1 MKRRVF
7 YGLLAAEAAALSAL
21 SLAGAARP
29 EWFSSAMAFPL
40 EQIAALLRLM
50 SGGGAVLRGAALA
63 LWLGLG
69 LLPLIL
75 TLARGARGRKLAMPG
90 VMSAVLLCAL
100 RLMMNPAALLPQGLP
115 SDGAVSVLRAVI
127 GGCAWSAAVCWLILH
142 LLELFRH
149 GEREQLL
156 RYMRLLLHA
165 LCALF
170 VGAALLPGL
179 GELAAALPAPSG
191 TDGLVAVLSFL
202 VGALPG
208 VMDLAITLRGIAL
221 LDALLS
227 DSDPSAPA
235 HAAARTGCVALA
247 AETVSVMALNI
258 LQLFLS
264 PGLTNVSISVN
275 IPVMSLAFA
284 LAALLGARL
293 IEENRRLSDDNGL
306 II

>member
-7 YGLLAAEAAALSAL
+7 YGLLTGEAAVLAAL

-29 EWFSSAMAFPL
+29 DWFSSAMAFPL
-40 EQIAALLRLM
+40 EQLAALLRLM

-75 TLARGARGRKLAMPG
+75 TLVRGAHGRELAMPG

-100 RLMMNPAALLPQGLP
+100 RLMMDPAALLPQGLP

-127 GGCAWSAAVCWLILH
+127 GGCAWSVAVCWLILH
-142 LLELFRH
+142 LLGLFRH

-165 LCALF
+165 MCALF

-179 GELAAALPAPSG
+179 GELAAALAAANG
-191 TDGLVAVLSFL
+191 ADGLVAVLSFL

-227 DSDPSAPA
+227 GADPSAPA
-235 HAAARTGCVALA
+235 HAAARMGCVALA